1 MKKNSFFLTIK
12 NIVNWKTLFEVFRY
26 GIVTL
31 ISYFFLIASIFVL
44 KEYLHLGEKI
54 AYAIALTINYIG
66 VYIGYNKFVFKTS
79 HNTGMLKRFIV
90 VLILSWIANNIF
102 FTLWLDVF
110 SMHYSIAVILNTLV
124 LGVFRFLAQKFY
136 VRK

>member
-1 MKKNSFFLTIK
+1 MKKVLFMVEDLFKEETIVQ
-12 NIVNWKTLFEVFRY
+12 IVKY

-31 ISYFFLIASIFVL
+31 ISYFFLIGCIFVL
-44 KEYLHLGEKI
+44 EDFLGWNEKV
-54 AYAIALTINYIG
+54 AYALALTINYIG

-79 HNTGMLKRFIV
+79 HNVGMLKRFLV
-90 VLILSWIANNIF
+90 VLVLSWIANNLCF
-102 FTLWLDVF
+102 ALWLDVF
-110 SMHYSIAVILNTLV
+110 SLHYTLAVILNTAV